1 MTTTSPPRAD
11 APPSQ
16 QPRRRP
22 WHLEHLPFLVVLTA
36 GVLLRVL
43 VQVAFAPAFIHSDGP
58 RYLAVIA
65 DVVPATDRPV
75 GYTLLL
81 LRPLSA
87 LTSDVVLVAV
97 VQHALGLATAVVLY
111 LLLRRW
117 GVGRW
122 LGALATVPVLLD
134 AMQLNLEHTV
144 LSDTLFQLML
154 VSWIALLCWRRR
166 PSPGL
171 ALAAGLLLGASVT
184 VRLVGEQLVL
194 VAVLGCALLA
204 GPGWRRRVVT
214 VAVLVVGFVVPAGAY
229 ATWYHQERGV
239 FALSEYTGR
248 ALYLRST
255 SFVDCGRLSIPAY
268 QRVLCPVEPLGQR
281 RDPTYYVFH
290 DKRTLPR
297 LQPPSGTTQD
307 EALREFAFT
316 AARAQPLDYAGIVAR
331 DLWLNFGTPRE
342 DSHEYD
348 TAHKWQF
355 DEYLTVAPTAWTR
368 PAYDAHG
375 GRQLQVRQPYADAV
389 VAYGHVGQL
398 PGWLLLGCL
407 LLGVL
412 GGLGVGRARRSG
424 LRTVTWVLVLS
435 GVGLL
440 LAPAV
445 TAQFVWRYQLPAL
458 ALLPAAAAL
467 AITALRGVGP
477 GGRTPPPAP
486 TDRTAE

>member
-1 MTTTSPPRAD
+1 MTTASPPRAD
-11 APPSQ
+11 AAPAPG
-16 QPRRRP
+16 PRRRR
-22 WHLEHLPFLVVLTA
+22 WHSEHLPFLTVLTVGA
-36 GVLLRVL
+36 LLRVL
-43 VQVAFAPAFIHSDGP
+43 VQLAFVPALIHSDGP
-58 RYLAVIA
+58 RYLDAVV

-81 LRPLSA
+81 LRPLSV
-87 LTSDVVLVAV
+87 LTSDVLLVAV
-97 VQHALGLATAVVLY
+97 VQHVLGLTTAVALY

-122 LGALATVPVLLD
+122 VGAVATVPVLMD
-134 AMQLNLEHTV
+134 ALQLNLEHTV
-144 LSDTLFQLML
+144 LSDTLFELLL

-166 PSPGL
+166 PSPGF
-171 ALAAGLLLGASVT
+171 ALAAGLVLGASVT
-184 VRLVGEQLVL
+184 VRLVGEQLVV
-194 VAVLGCALLA
+194 VAVLACLVLA
-204 GPGWRRRVVT
+204 GPGWRRRVGT
-214 VAVLVVGFVVPAGAY
+214 ATVLVVGFLVPAGAY

-268 QRVLCPVEPLGQR
+268 QRVLCPAEPLGQR

-290 DKRTLPR
+290 DTRTLPR
-297 LQPPSGTTQD
+297 LQPPVGTTQD
-307 EALREFAFT
+307 EALRDFALA
-316 AARAQPLDYAGIVAR
+316 AARAQPLDYARIVGR
-331 DLWLNFGTPRE
+331 DFWLNFRTPRE
-342 DSHEYD
+342 DAYEFD

-355 DEYLTVAPTAWTR
+355 DEYLTVQPTAWTR

-375 GRQLQVRQPYADAV
+375 GRQLEVRQPFADAV
-389 VAYGHVGQL
+389 VDYGHRGQL
-398 PGWLLLGCL
+398 PGWVLLGCL
-407 LLGVL
+407 LLGVV
-412 GGLGVGRARRSG
+412 GALGVGRARRSG
-424 LRTVTWVLVLS
+424 LRTVTWVLLLS

-458 ALLPAAAAL
+458 AVLPAAAAL
-467 AITALRGVGP
+467 GLTALR
-477 GGRTPPPAP
+477 GRTPPPAP